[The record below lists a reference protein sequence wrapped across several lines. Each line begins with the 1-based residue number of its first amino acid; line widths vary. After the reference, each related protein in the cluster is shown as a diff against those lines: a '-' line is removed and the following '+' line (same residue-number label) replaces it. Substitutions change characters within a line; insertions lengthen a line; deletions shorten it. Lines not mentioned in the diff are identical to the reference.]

1 VTWDPITSPC
11 DYILLASKRSPGIAE
26 VRGASSPR
34 KWDER
39 DGLGIT
45 GAFSVFTGRGLA
57 HFSVVL
63 RLYSAQ
69 DWQDWHEWKPIV
81 DRLPTRRGGEGK
93 DSGKLAIWHPLLQT
107 LDIKAVGVAE
117 VMQPDQTGDGE
128 WSIEIKFV
136 EFRVPKV
143 TLAKPEGADETTAE
157 AIDPIEENWI
167 KPLTSLLQV
176 ERLASE

>member
-1 VTWDPITSPC
+1 MTWDPITSPC
-11 DYILLASKRSPGIAE
+11 DYILLASKKSPGIAE

-39 DGLGIT
+39 DGVGIT
-45 GAFSVFTGRGLA
+45 GAALVFKGRGLA

-69 DWQDWHEWKPIV
+69 DWQDWHAWKPIV
-81 DRLPTRRGGEGK
+81 DKLPTSRGEGN
-93 DSGKLAIWHPLLQT
+93 DSGTLAIWHPLLQT

-136 EFRVPKV
+136 EWRAPKYA
-143 TLAKPEGADETTAE
+143 LAKPEGAVESA
-157 AIDPIEENWI
+157 AVVDPIEEEWI
-167 KPLTSLLQV
+167 KPLTALLQI
-176 ERLASE
+176 ERMASE